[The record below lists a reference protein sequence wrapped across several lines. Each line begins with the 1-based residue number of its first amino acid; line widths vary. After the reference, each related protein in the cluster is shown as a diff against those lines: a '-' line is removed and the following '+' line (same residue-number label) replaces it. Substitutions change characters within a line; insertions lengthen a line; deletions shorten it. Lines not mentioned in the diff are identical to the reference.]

1 MKKIYL
7 ILTSFVFAIAV
18 GCGSNS
24 SNEQPASDSVEKLV
38 VDNSTGD
45 EEFDA
50 MLRELDSM
58 GAQQDTI
65 SYVDVSEEEIHAMFE
80 KEKSK
85 KQ

>member
-24 SNEQPASDSVEKLV
+24 SNEQPASDSVEELV
-38 VDNSTGD
+38 DDNSTGD

-50 MLRELDSM
+50 MLRESDSM

-65 SYVDVSEEEIHAMFE
+65 SYIDVQEEEIHAKFDGKKSE
-80 KEKSK
+80 K
-85 KQ
+85 Q

>member
-24 SNEQPASDSVEKLV
+24 SNEQPASEPLSEEKE
-38 VDNSTGD
+38 S
-45 EEFDA
+45 EA
-50 MLRELDSM
+50 MLRESDSM

-65 SYVDVSEEEIHAMFE
+65 SYVDVSEE
-80 KEKSK
+80 
-85 KQ
+85 